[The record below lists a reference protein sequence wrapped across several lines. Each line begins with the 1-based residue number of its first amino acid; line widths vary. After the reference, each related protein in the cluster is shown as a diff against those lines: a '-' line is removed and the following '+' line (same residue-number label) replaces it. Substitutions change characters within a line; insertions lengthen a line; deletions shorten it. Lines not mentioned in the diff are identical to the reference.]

1 MAVHLTFIKG
11 SIAKGWTIWKDEE
24 GRNWRFPAGAGAKC
38 RKFAATE
45 PLHLRAQYGLPS
57 NFYYSR
63 HGEMDIAPEML
74 RYVAEEVNK

>member
-1 MAVHLTFIKG
+1 MSVHLTLVKA
-11 SIAKGWTIWKDEE
+11 SVANGWTIWKDEQLQ
-24 GRNWRFPAGAGAKC
+24 NWKFPAGAGARC
-38 RKFAATE
+38 DEFASTD
-45 PLHLRAQYGLPS
+45 PLVLRAQYRLIS

>member
-1 MAVHLTFIKG
+1 MSVHLTFIKA
-11 SIAKGWTIWKDEE
+11 SVDKGWTIWKDEQ
-24 GRNWRFPAGAGAKC
+24 GKNWKFPAGAGARC
-38 RKFAATE
+38 YKFSCTD
-45 PLHLRAQYGLPS
+45 PLELRAQYRLPS